1 MNDIYEYK
9 ARKYKHKYLKLKNE
23 YISEGG
29 VLKIPKIQI
38 VTKKDIKETVKATKE
53 GIKKKTKE
61 VKKKAKKGIKKVQKF
76 FNIKS
81 DLKPMSDKEKS
92 KPIDHTKPA
101 SDEQKNFKKNLNL
114 LKTEIEKV
122 ISPLYKNNQILGNIS
137 FNDIF
142 YKGKE
147 KININGYNI
156 QSIDIIISNE
166 ITFKINNN
174 NPKNIIT
181 YNNIETTCSK
191 YSEYFK
197 NIPRLYDNYQKIVRF
212 EDFMIQMLDII
223 IIGKNYP
230 PILIWFKEIFNTE
243 YETNKKNR
251 QEEYNETRKRY
262 GTKVADT
269 NSGYLKTFSKEDN
282 FITKNKLFEAL
293 DTDKQFL
300 SKNVK
305 EKFKEDFECLSKK
318 NHPGDDKISRYNM
331 SDIFGYCIMTKPYI
345 KNIDYYLLT
354 MIICQLYESFTKYFK
369 IVEDTTKKL
378 PRLPQLFQKFKDNFN
393 NNSIDEMS
401 FFENLNDIIS
411 VIKD

>member
-9 ARKYKHKYLKLKNE
+9 ARKYKHKYLKLK
-23 YISEGG
+23 
-29 VLKIPKIQI
+29 
-38 VTKKDIKETVKATKE
+38 A
-53 GIKKKTKE
+53 KE
-61 VKKKAKKGIKKVQKF
+61 VKKKAKEGIKKVKKI

-122 ISPLYKNNQILGNIS
+122 ISPLYKNNQILGNIY
-137 FNDIF
+137 FYNIF
-142 YKGKE
+142 YKGEE

-174 NPKNIIT
+174 NPNNIIT
-181 YNNIETTCSK
+181 YNNIKTTCSK
-191 YSEYFK
+191 YIEYFK
-197 NIPRLYDNYQKIVRF
+197 KILILYDNYQKIVRF
-212 EDFMIQMLDII
+212 ERFMIPMLD

-243 YETNKKNR
+243 YETNKQNR
-251 QEEYNETRKRY
+251 LDRYYEDRKRY
-262 GTKVADT
+262 GTKVADI
-269 NSGYLKTFSKEDN
+269 NSGYLKTFSKGDN

-293 DTDKQFL
+293 DTDKQLFDI
-300 SKNVK
+300 NVK
-305 EKFKEDFECLSKK
+305 EKFKKDFIECLSIK
-318 NHPGDDKISRYNM
+318 NHPDDDKISTYNM
-331 SDIFGYCIMTKPYI
+331 SEIFGYCIMTKPYI

-354 MIICQLYESFTKYFK
+354 MIICQLYESFTKYFI

-378 PRLPQLFQKFKDNFN
+378 PRLLQLFQKFKDEFKNH
-393 NNSIDEMS
+393 SIDEIS
-401 FFENLNDIIS
+401 FFKNLNEIIS